1 MIKLNGL
8 NKTLKTSLLAGV
20 LLGATAPLMAK
31 PLLSDEDLLKRV
43 KLHNIKEDTLT
54 SRNAKVDGSQYLNS
68 GWNLSKE
75 FPQEYREKIFECVE
89 EEKHKQALNL
99 INKEDTKDKE
109 ELAKKNQRN

>member
-8 NKTLKTSLLAGV
+8 NKILKTSLLAGV

-54 SRNAKVDGSQYLNS
+54 SCNAKVDGSQYLN
-68 GWNLSKE
+68 
-75 FPQEYREKIFECVE
+75 
-89 EEKHKQALNL
+89 
-99 INKEDTKDKE
+99 INP
-109 ELAKKNQRN
+109 

>member
-1 MIKLNGL
+1 M
-8 NKTLKTSLLAGV
+8 
-20 LLGATAPLMAK
+20 
-31 PLLSDEDLLKRV
+31 KRE

-54 SRNAKVDGSQYLNS
+54 SCNAKVDGSQYLNS

-99 INKEDTKDKE
+99 INKENTKDKE
-109 ELAKKNQRN
+109 ELAKKIKEIKEKAKVLRQKFMAFEMK

>member
-31 PLLSDEDLLKRV
+31 PLLSDEYLLKRV

-54 SRNAKVDGSQYLNS
+54 SCNAKVDGSQYLNS

-89 EEKHKQALNL
+89 E
-99 INKEDTKDKE
+99 
-109 ELAKKNQRN
+109 

>member
-43 KLHNIKEDTLT
+43 KLHNI
-54 SRNAKVDGSQYLNS
+54 
-68 GWNLSKE
+68 
-75 FPQEYREKIFECVE
+75 
-89 EEKHKQALNL
+89 
-99 INKEDTKDKE
+99 
-109 ELAKKNQRN
+109 

>member
-1 MIKLNGL
+1 M
-8 NKTLKTSLLAGV
+8 
-20 LLGATAPLMAK
+20 
-31 PLLSDEDLLKRV
+31 KRV

-54 SRNAKVDGSQYLNS
+54 SCNAKVDGSQYLNS

-99 INKEDTKDKE
+99 NHPRSVAFAVFGVVQI
-109 ELAKKNQRN
+109 

>member
-54 SRNAKVDGSQYLNS
+54 SCNAKVDGSQYLNG

-75 FPQEYREKIFECVE
+75 FPQEYREKIFD
-89 EEKHKQALNL
+89 A
-99 INKEDTKDKE
+99 
-109 ELAKKNQRN
+109 